1 MHSPMN
7 RRQFLAASA
16 GVAASL
22 AGCAT
27 SPSTAAIGIIDTH
40 THFYDPTRPQGVPWP
55 PKGDAV
61 LYHPILPDEFARL
74 TKPLGVAGTVVVEA
88 STLEDDNQWVLDHAA
103 KGAPILGVVG
113 HLKPAR
119 PGFAEQLARFAK
131 NPMFRGIR
139 AGTWEGPLK
148 PDDAPTIAS
157 LRLLSDQNLSLDV
170 NVGTGGL
177 ASIAAIA
184 TALPDLRIVINHCA
198 NVRIDGQAPPAAW
211 LAGLSAC
218 AAHRNVFMKGSGLVE
233 GTGRTNGDAPA
244 DTAFYKPVLDAIWER
259 FGEDR
264 VIFGSN
270 WPVSLRFARYE
281 TVLGIVRGYVESKGA
296 SATMAYL
303 SGNAKRVY
311 RVRA

>member
-1 MHSPMN
+1 MN

-22 AGCAT
+22 GGCTT
-27 SPSTAAIGIIDTH
+27 SPSTAVAGIIDTH

-61 LYHPILPDEFARL
+61 LYRPILPEEFARL
-74 TKPLGVAGTVVVEA
+74 TRPLGVAGTVVVEA
-88 STLEDDNQWVLDHAA
+88 STLEEDNQWILDHAA
-103 KGAPILGVVG
+103 KGPPILGVVG

-119 PGFAEQLARFAK
+119 PGFADLLTRFAR
-131 NPMFRGIR
+131 NPLFKGIR

-148 PDDAPTIAS
+148 SDDPTTMAN
-157 LRLLSDQNLSLDV
+157 LRLLSDRNLSLDV
-170 NVGTGGL
+170 NVGTDGL
-177 ASIAAIA
+177 PSIAAIA
-184 TALPDLRIVINHCA
+184 RALPDLRIVINHCA
-198 NVRIDGQAPPAAW
+198 NVRIDGQAPPAPW

-233 GTGRTNGDAPA
+233 GTGRASGDAPA

-259 FGEDR
+259 FGDDR

-270 WPVSLRFARYE
+270 WPVSIRFARYE
-281 TVLGIVRGYVESKGA
+281 TVLGIVRGYVEAKGA
-296 SATMAYL
+296 SATRAYL

-311 RVRA
+311 QVRA